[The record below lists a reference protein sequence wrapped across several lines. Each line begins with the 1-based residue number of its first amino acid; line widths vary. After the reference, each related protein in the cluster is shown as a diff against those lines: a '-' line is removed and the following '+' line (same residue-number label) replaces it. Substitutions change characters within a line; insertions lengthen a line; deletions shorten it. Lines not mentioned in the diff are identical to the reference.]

1 MCVCGERECQQ
12 EIIIKE
18 RIYKLE
24 TKELETQTK
33 KKNSNFFGFWLL
45 NNLLLVSLFLS
56 SLLLLLLLPTP
67 SWSFVIIIPN
77 LFPTIRRSKQQ
88 RRPLLN
94 DCSYDN
100 QYKNKNRLM
109 ALFASSR
116 RRRRR
121 NNPNNDDDD
130 DSESSSVHS
139 NSNIIPQLPAIG
151 ASSFDYQ
158 QEEQQEGQQQQQ
170 EKTTTKTKTQCTTS
184 SLSSESTTSTSR
196 TNTAFVAS
204 KFQIQYT
211 CKVCNTRNW
220 YVNYQPLRYVLLPF
234 ALRYFKT
241 CPRIWFCLFLVLLM
255 VCLFVRLF
263 VSLFALLTEST

>member
-24 TKELETQTK
+24 TNKQK
-33 KKNSNFFGFWLL
+33 KKHNSMSRFFGFWLL
-45 NNLLLVSLFLS
+45 NNLLLVSLILS
-56 SLLLLLLLPTP
+56 SLLLLLLPTP

-77 LFPTIRRSKQQ
+77 LSPNIRRSKQQ

-100 QYKNKNRLM
+100 QYKNKNRM
-109 ALFASSR
+109 KALFASSR

-121 NNPNNDDDD
+121 NNPNNDDDN

-158 QEEQQEGQQQQQ
+158 QEEQQERQQQQQ
-170 EKTTTKTKTQCTTS
+170 KTTTKTKTQCPTS

-234 ALRYFKT
+234 
-241 CPRIWFCLFLVLLM
+241 CVVLL
-255 VCLFVRLF
+255 
-263 VSLFALLTEST
+263 

>member
-1 MCVCGERECQQ
+1 MCVSVCVCERERERECQQ
-12 EIIIKE
+12 EIIIKK

-33 KKNSNFFGFWLL
+33 KKNNNFFGFWLL

-56 SLLLLLLLPTP
+56 SLLLLLPTP

-77 LFPTIRRSKQQ
+77 LFPNIRRSKLQ

-100 QYKNKNRLM
+100 QYKNKNRM
-109 ALFASSR
+109 KALFASSR

-121 NNPNNDDDD
+121 NNPNNDDDN

-158 QEEQQEGQQQQQ
+158 LEEQQEGQQQQQ
-170 EKTTTKTKTQCTTS
+170 KTTTKTKTQCPTS

-234 ALRYFKT
+234 
-241 CPRIWFCLFLVLLM
+241 CVVLL
-255 VCLFVRLF
+255 
-263 VSLFALLTEST
+263 

>member
-18 RIYKLE
+18 RIYKSE

-33 KKNSNFFGFWLL
+33 KKHNSMSRFFGFWLL
-45 NNLLLVSLFLS
+45 NNLLLVSLILS
-56 SLLLLLLLPTP
+56 SLLLLLLPTP

-77 LFPTIRRSKQQ
+77 LSPNIRRSKQQ

-100 QYKNKNRLM
+100 QYKNKNRM
-109 ALFASSR
+109 KALFASSR

-121 NNPNNDDDD
+121 NNPNNDDDN

-158 QEEQQEGQQQQQ
+158 QEEQQERQQQQQ
-170 EKTTTKTKTQCTTS
+170 KTTTKTKTQCPTS

-234 ALRYFKT
+234 
-241 CPRIWFCLFLVLLM
+241 CVVLL
-255 VCLFVRLF
+255 
-263 VSLFALLTEST
+263 